1 MWSECN
7 TQAGWDTHRPLLYYI
22 QYIGEMR
29 WIWLPEELYEA
40 RNCYGRTWIE
50 RRRPLSYKTP
60 IGITL
65 RHHPTVD
72 HPCLFPS
79 HLKEYDKDRR
89 LSVEVWD
96 WDLTSRNDFM
106 GSLSF
111 GISELQK
118 QGVDG
123 WWDERMHGCMDE
135 RMEGWRAVRQRD
147 STGRGG
153 GRVKVTLFIT
163 ALLEKYFSWSSSFYS
178 GDTLCQTTLPC
189 LFFFISPP
197 PSLPASLPLS
207 SSVSISLYLP
217 LFLLTVLCQGF

>member
-1 MWSECN
+1 MIN
-7 TQAGWDTHRPLLYYI
+7 P
-22 QYIGEMR
+22 
-29 WIWLPEELYEA
+29 
-40 RNCYGRTWIE
+40 
-50 RRRPLSYKTP
+50 RPLSYKTP

-123 WWDERMHGCMDE
+123 W
-135 RMEGWRAVRQRD
+135 
-147 STGRGG
+147 
-153 GRVKVTLFIT
+153 
-163 ALLEKYFSWSSSFYS
+163 
-178 GDTLCQTTLPC
+178 
-189 LFFFISPP
+189 
-197 PSLPASLPLS
+197 
-207 SSVSISLYLP
+207 
-217 LFLLTVLCQGF
+217 